1 MTPPLKVLIV
11 DDHRMFREG
20 IRSRLASEADIKVVG
35 EAASAEEA
43 LDQVRT
49 TKPSLVVL
57 DVRLP
62 DMSGIELARQLRQEW
77 PSLKILM
84 LTGYDFDQYVRA
96 AARVGVEGYLL
107 KDSPQDELVHAI
119 REIAGGGAV
128 LPPRIAMKVM
138 RSYSVE
144 PPAAKEAPLGKL
156 TMRELEIVELIHQ
169 GLRNADIAQRLSIS
183 ARTVEAH
190 VSSIMGKFNVQSRTE
205 AVRIAVDMGM
215 IK

>member
-20 IRSRLASEADIKVVG
+20 IRSRLASEADIEVVG
-35 EAASAEEA
+35 EAASAAEA
-43 LDQVRT
+43 LDRVRT

-62 DMSGIELARQLRQEW
+62 DMSGIELARLLRQEW

-169 GLRNADIAQRLSIS
+169 GLRNADIADRLSIS

-190 VSSIMGKFNVQSRTE
+190 VSSIMGKLNVQSRTE
-205 AVRIAVDMGM
+205 AVRIAMDMGM